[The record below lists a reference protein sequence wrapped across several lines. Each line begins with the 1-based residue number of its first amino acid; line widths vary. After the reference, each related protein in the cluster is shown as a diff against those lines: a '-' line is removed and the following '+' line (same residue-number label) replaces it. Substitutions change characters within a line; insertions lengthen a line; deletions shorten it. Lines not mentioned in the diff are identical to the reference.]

1 MARYE
6 NIHGLC
12 ILAGHT
18 FAAADLPEQS
28 LWIPADGTLRRIRL
42 DSIDV
47 PRQEVKYTDLGNGR
61 SFERDSFGFQCRYCL
76 VVNDAQQYAHLLDA
90 SVRGSVPVL
99 D

>member
-6 NIHGLC
+6 NMHGLC

-18 FAAADLPEQS
+18 FSAADLRPDT
-28 LWIPADGTLRRIRL
+28 LWIPADGSLRRIRL

-47 PRQEVKYTDLGNGR
+47 ERQEVKYTDMGNHR

-76 VVNDAQQYAHLLDA
+76 VVNDIKEFAHLLDDA
-90 SVRGSVPVL
+90 AYREPCAL
-99 D
+99 N